1 MSVNSAQNDDVAS
14 KSGDQATL
22 RHSRD
27 ITWVSRR
34 PTDAYGKCAFIVN
47 TIASAHRI
55 DVDALRSAR
64 RCRAP
69 VAFARQIAMY
79 LAHVSCGLS
88 LTEVGQGFNRD
99 RTTVAHAC
107 QRVEDRRDHAETD
120 LALDYLEAAIV
131 EWFGAARNRRER
143 DATASA
149 SI

>member
-1 MSVNSAQNDDVAS
+1 MSVNSAPYDDVAEKLS
-14 KSGDQATL
+14 DQATL
-22 RHSRD
+22 RRSRD
-27 ITWVSRR
+27 STPVSHR
-34 PTDAYGKCAFIVN
+34 PTDAYGKCAFVVN

-55 DVDALRSAR
+55 DADALRSAR

-69 VAFARQIAMY
+69 IAFARQTAMY

-88 LTEVGQGFNRD
+88 LTEVGQGFSRD

-107 QRVEDRRDHAETD
+107 QRVEDCRDHPDTD

-131 EWFGAARNRRER
+131 EWFGAARKRRER
-143 DATASA
+143 DAIASA